1 MQDCILRLIKLN
13 IKARHNLL
21 EFLTANHLSIHVI
34 TVDKIG
40 IEMFSFSTIFA
51 QFLLS
56 RPSNSEKV
64 RIENLKFRTDLL
76 DQVMNGWS
84 LTQEEMIVY
93 GGRLP
98 KKNRQIKN

>member
-1 MQDCILRLIKLN
+1 MIKLN

-51 QFLLS
+51 QFSLS
-56 RPSNSEKV
+56 RHSNSEKE

-76 DQVMNGWS
+76 DQVMNGWL
-84 LTQEEMIVY
+84 LTQEMIVC

-98 KKNRQIKN
+98 KKKSQIKN